1 MKKLSVL
8 FTILINMSFLFSD
21 IKDDVSWDKS
31 VHWESNNIEIRIKT
45 LLNNSGSTLAAT
57 RLKAENWINEN
68 QTNIFFKNIMDIQI
82 NSIDTVSEIIN
93 RTPEVYYKLDSL
105 GEELETV
112 QKNLSTNLEY
122 FESIYRFPI
131 FPDFVSVFYNQSQ
144 HVQTLKKLDHLDYGH
159 FTGLIIYV
167 PEELPLYQ
175 KNILGNITKVLFP
188 RIFDEDMNL
197 IMDLTMVEPDYMK
210 KWGMVVYGNSFN
222 ENIYQ
227 NRIGITPLRIIARGL
242 FGKNNSDIIISREE
256 ADKLIGTIENI
267 KIISQARILILN

>member
-1 MKKLSVL
+1 MRKISIL
-8 FTILINMSFLFSD
+8 FIILNMSFLYAEM
-21 IKDDVSWDKS
+21 KDDVSWEKS
-31 VHWESNNIEIRIKT
+31 VNWGSNNIEISIKT
-45 LLNNSGSTLAAT
+45 PLNNSGSTLAAT
-57 RLKAENWINEN
+57 RIKAENWINEN

-82 NSIDTVSEIIN
+82 NSMDTVSEIIN
-93 RTPEVYYKLDSL
+93 RTPEIYYKLDSL
-105 GEELETV
+105 GEALEPV

-144 HVQTLKKLDHLDYGH
+144 HVKTLKKLDHLDYGR

-175 KNILGNITKVLFP
+175 KNINGSMTKVLFP

-197 IMDLTMVEPDYMK
+197 IMDLNMVEPEYMK
-210 KWGMVVYGNSFN
+210 KWGMVVYGDSYN
-222 ENIYQ
+222 ENIYL

-242 FGKNNSDIIISREE
+242 FGKNNSDIIISKEE
-256 ADKLIGTIENI
+256 ADKLIGATQNI